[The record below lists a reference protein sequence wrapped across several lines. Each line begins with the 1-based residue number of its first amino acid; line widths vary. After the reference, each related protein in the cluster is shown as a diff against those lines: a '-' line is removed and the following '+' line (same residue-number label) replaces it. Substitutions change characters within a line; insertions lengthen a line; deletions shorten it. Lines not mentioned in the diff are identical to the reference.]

1 MLRNSGA
8 AMPYQ
13 QARCHV
19 EGSNP
24 FCRRKNVWLRHGITV
39 KPEYNYYIMYYIYI
53 VLQYIILHTKLF
65 IYIGIYTNEIA
76 EINHRSKY
84 INTHQQISHAE
95 IAAKSGNASNFYLW

>member
-39 KPEYNYYIMYYIYI
+39 KLEYNYYIMYYIYI

-65 IYIGIYTNEIA
+65 IYIY
-76 EINHRSKY
+76 R
-84 INTHQQISHAE
+84 
-95 IAAKSGNASNFYLW
+95 YLHK